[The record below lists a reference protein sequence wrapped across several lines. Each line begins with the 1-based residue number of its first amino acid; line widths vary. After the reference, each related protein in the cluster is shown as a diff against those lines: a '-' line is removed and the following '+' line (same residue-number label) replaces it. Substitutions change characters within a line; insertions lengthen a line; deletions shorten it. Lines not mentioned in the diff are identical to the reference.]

1 MTLFYYGTFATF
13 AGLGAQLALL
23 GNHTFAGLKERLAL
37 SLSLGWD
44 RSSEPYPESERV
56 RFPIRSAEA
65 ELLRL
70 WPSATLSVYLRF
82 GGTNRRVSQAA
93 GFG

>member
-1 MTLFYYGTFATF
+1 MGHFGNKHTWFMTLFYYGTFATF

-23 GNHTFAGLKERLAL
+23 GNHTLPALKERLAL

-56 RFPIRSAEA
+56 RFR
-65 ELLRL
+65 
-70 WPSATLSVYLRF
+70 
-82 GGTNRRVSQAA
+82 
-93 GFG
+93 